1 MIDVIMATPEEIREE
16 NRRMRILRIL
26 VDLTTVILM
35 QGDVSRQEALD
46 LIQATKQKI
55 LQLFPDKEATYDLI
69 YKPRFERLLRQFVWR
84 EISTLSDN

>member
-1 MIDVIMATPEEIREE
+1 MATPEEIREE
-16 NRRMRILRIL
+16 NRRMRILRII

-35 QGDVSRQEALD
+35 QGNVTRQEALD
-46 LIQATKQKI
+46 LVQSTKKKI

-84 EISTLSDN
+84 EMSTFSEN

>member
-16 NRRMRILRIL
+16 NQRMRILRVI

-35 QGDVSRQEALD
+35 QGNVSRQEALD

-55 LQLFPDKEATYDLI
+55 LQLFPDKQATYDLI

-84 EISTLSDN
+84 EISTLSEN

>member
-1 MIDVIMATPEEIREE
+1 MATPEEIREE

-55 LQLFPDKEATYDLI
+55 LQLFPDKQATYDLI

-84 EISTLSDN
+84 EISTLSEN